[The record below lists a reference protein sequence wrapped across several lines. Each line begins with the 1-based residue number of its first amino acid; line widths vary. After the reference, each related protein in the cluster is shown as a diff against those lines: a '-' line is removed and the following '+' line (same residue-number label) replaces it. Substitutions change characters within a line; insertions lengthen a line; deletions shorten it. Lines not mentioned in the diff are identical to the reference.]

1 MKLYILTNII
11 IAAFIISKELRDQLA
26 KDILFNVFYNILDY
40 ILNDIVELD
49 PRLTAFYNYIVK
61 LLKLYKISKEDIQKY
76 LDDKSLFN
84 IEKIF
89 YQLFAKYYN
98 LIDIFFF

>member
-49 PRLTAFYNYIVK
+49 PRLATFCNYIVK
-61 LLKLYKISKEDIQKY
+61 LPEFYKVSEKDI
-76 LDDKSLFN
+76 
-84 IEKIF
+84 
-89 YQLFAKYYN
+89 
-98 LIDIFFF
+98 